1 MSTKEE
7 ELFDAMARDGMALE
21 YIKDTIAARRELFGG
36 GSKEGCAR
44 CSAEAHAA
52 MAAPEGGAHVTN
64 PSKPTKPVVGPWE
77 SDGKARRRSIGAL
90 EHARVWRFEGTQC
103 EYQYMAWRD
112 DGTRLVTGECATEA
126 EAMAAADQALR
137 DAGLLPAEEP
147 ITFPGKPTKPLQADP
162 SGADLRKRLG
172 LLVERMRNE
181 ALIRAGSNVM
191 QTFGEQ
197 MAYEAMAD
205 MLEKELA
212 K

>member
-7 ELFDAMARDGMALE
+7 ELFDAMARDGMAPA
-21 YIKDTIAARRELFGG
+21 YIKDMIAARRELFGG
-36 GSKEGCAR
+36 GGKEGCAR

-52 MAAPEGGAHVTN
+52 MTAPEGGSSITD
-64 PSKPTKPVVGPWE
+64 PS
-77 SDGKARRRSIGAL
+77 
-90 EHARVWRFEGTQC
+90 
-103 EYQYMAWRD
+103 
-112 DGTRLVTGECATEA
+112 
-126 EAMAAADQALR
+126 
-137 DAGLLPAEEP
+137 
-147 ITFPGKPTKPLQADP
+147 KPTKPLQADP

-181 ALIRAGSNVM
+181 ALIRAGSNGM